1 MMSNM
6 VVAMRDV
13 VQMCFVGFSIQIEGA
28 AVAESVALFTHY
40 QAAQLSEFCQPGR
53 GTHTR
58 IKNCKLFDPNESK
71 SLFYSAH
78 MHVHVCVST

>member
-1 MMSNM
+1 MTSNM
-6 VVAMRDV
+6 VVAMCDV
-13 VQMCFVGFSIQIEGA
+13 MQMWVSIQIEGT
-28 AVAESVALFTHY
+28 AVAESVALFTHH
-40 QAAQLSEFCQPGR
+40 QAAQLSEFCQPDR

-78 MHVHVCVST
+78 THVCVST